1 MLASTEVQSHLD
13 IFAFQQTRHLEAIA
27 IIIAYFNPMHWALE
41 HSLVISDVALE
52 GSL

>member
-13 IFAFQQTRHLEAIA
+13 IFAFLRIRHLGAIA
-27 IIIAYFNPMHWALE
+27 IIIACFTLRHWAWQ
-41 HSLVISDVALE
+41 HSLVVSDVALE